1 MDGSLSPI
9 PESLQPDREWTIGRV
24 LLECVPAGTSSAA
37 FDPLSTMALSET
49 DIQRQ
54 QEIKQAEELLFSGR
68 QELGFAK
75 GLFLGDFVADWA
87 MPYPRLSD
95 QQQAAVDNA
104 VLELRQFLDQHLDSD
119 AIDRDADIPREVI
132 DGLGRVGVLGMTA
145 PKEVGGRGFSQ
156 MQYCK
161 VLEEIGA
168 RDASTAVFTNAHHSI
183 GIRAL
188 LLFGTKEQQEKWL
201 PRLMNGEQLA
211 AFALTEREAGSDAA
225 NVQMK
230 ATPAEDGAAYILS
243 GEKRYITNASIA
255 HVLTVMARTPIPGK
269 DKDAITAFLVTP
281 DMPGFEM
288 LEPRMAKLGI
298 RGTATGRFRLNN
310 VRVPKE
316 NILGPLGKGLR
327 VALTV
332 LDFGRT
338 TFGACCTGGA
348 KTCLR
353 LAIEHANSRK
363 QFNKTLGNFDLVK
376 KKIARMAADVYAM
389 EAMTQ
394 VTASLIDRGL
404 EDYMVETA
412 MLKVFTTERLW
423 DAVND
428 CFQIHGGSAY
438 FDDSPLGRMLRD
450 ARINQIGEGSNEVL
464 TSFIALVG
472 MRGPGMEF
480 KEIYDTMLKPSRG
493 LSKAW
498 DAGLK
503 RLSAAVKVP
512 EVPVKNDQLRSY
524 ASQLGRLV
532 WRFNLA
538 VDKALIAYREPVME
552 MQLIQERIAVAAMEL
567 FATTCVLSRWDSELS
582 ATSRNGKEG
591 IDHASADLF
600 VRRSLRHIRDSLRSL
615 GDNDDRALLKTA
627 DAVLATRQA
636 DAH

>member
-1 MDGSLSPI
+1 M
-9 PESLQPDREWTIGRV
+9 T
-24 LLECVPAGTSSAA
+24 
-37 FDPLSTMALSET
+37 ET
-49 DIQRQ
+49 EIQRQ
-54 QEIKQAEELLFSGR
+54 KEIQQAEELLFSGR

-75 GLFLGDFVADWA
+75 GLFLGNFVADWA
-87 MPYPRLSD
+87 MPYPCLSD
-95 QQQAAVDNA
+95 TQQAEVNRALA
-104 VLELRQFLDQHLDSD
+104 ELREFLDEHLHPE
-119 AIDRDADIPREVI
+119 AIDRQADIPRHVI

-145 PKEVGGRGFSQ
+145 PKEVGGRGFTQ

-168 RDASTAVFTNAHHSI
+168 RCASTAVFTNAHHSI

-188 LLFGTKEQQEKWL
+188 LLFGTREQKAKWL
-201 PRLMNGEQLA
+201 PKLMHGEQLA
-211 AFALTEREAGSDAA
+211 AFALTGSEAGSDAA
-225 NVQMK
+225 NVQTQ
-230 ATPAEDGAAYILS
+230 ARPSEDGTHFILS

-255 HVLTVMARTPIPGK
+255 QVLTVMARTPVPGREGK
-269 DKDAITAFLVTP
+269 TAITAFLVTP

-288 LEPRMAKLGI
+288 IEARMPKLGI

-353 LAIEHANSRK
+353 LAVEHATNRR
-363 QFNKTLGNFDLVK
+363 QFNKSLGDFDLVK

-404 EDYMVETA
+404 EDYMLETA
-412 MLKVFTTERLW
+412 MLKVFTTEQLW
-423 DAVND
+423 NAVND

-480 KEIYDTMLKPSRG
+480 KEIYDTMMSFSVNRVG
-493 LSKAW
+493 KAW
-498 DAGLK
+498 SAGMN
-503 RLSAAVKVP
+503 RLGATVRTTS
-512 EVPVKNDQLRSY
+512 VPVQSAELRGF
-524 ASQLGRLV
+524 AGQLGRLI
-532 WRFNLA
+532 WRFNVA
-538 VDKALIAYREPVME
+538 VNRALVVYREPVLD
-552 MQLIQERIAVAAMEL
+552 MQLIQKRIAGAAMEL
-567 FATTCVLSRWDSELS
+567 FASTCVLSRWDAELR
-582 ATSRNGKEG
+582 AALRNG
-591 IDHASADLF
+591 SAPAQSGTPDLF
-600 VRRSLRHIRDSLRSL
+600 LRQSFRRVRQLLDAL
-615 GDNDDRALLKTA
+615 GDNDDKA
-627 DAVLATRQA
+627 
-636 DAH
+636 